1 MSIENW
7 IAFVLASM
15 VLVAIP
21 GPAVLF
27 MLSTALN
34 SGFKKALA
42 ALPGL
47 ALGLVVSISVSLLG
61 AGAVLLASAQIFTAL
76 KVVGAF
82 YLIYLGIRL
91 WRSVPEPADAMDL
104 RLMAK
109 KSLFW
114 PAFSVAILNPKAL
127 LFYIA
132 FLPQF
137 VVPSAAAWPQFVL
150 LGTTFTVIAIL
161 AAFMSVLIGSA
172 LRSGV
177 RSVRTLVLLNRGGAS
192 AMITSGI
199 FTAFAARNT

>member
-27 MLSTALN
+27 MLSTALHR
-34 SGFKKALA
+34 GFKKSLW

-61 AGAVLLASAQIFTAL
+61 AGAVLLASAQIFTVL
-76 KVVGAF
+76 KLLGAA

-91 WRSVPEPADAMDL
+91 WRSVPQVADAISL
-104 RLMAK
+104 RPTAN

-114 PAFSVAILNPKAL
+114 PAFGVAILNPKAL

-137 VVPSAAAWPQFVL
+137 VVPSAEAWPQFLL
-150 LGTTFTVIAIL
+150 LGTTFTVIAVL
-161 AAFMSVLIGSA
+161 AGFISVLIGSA

-177 RSVRTLVLLNRGGAS
+177 RSVRTFVLLNRGGAS

>member
-1 MSIENW
+1 MSVENW
-7 IAFVLASM
+7 IAFVLASS

-21 GPAVLF
+21 GPAVLL

-34 SGFKKALA
+34 SGFKKALS

-61 AGAVLLASAQIFTAL
+61 AGAVLLASAQIFTVL
-76 KVVGAF
+76 KVCGAV

-91 WRSVPEPADAMDL
+91 WRSVPEVAEAMNV
-104 RLMAK
+104 RPTAN

-114 PAFSVAILNPKAL
+114 PAFGVAVLNPKAL
-127 LFYIA
+127 IFYIA

-137 VVPSAAAWPQFVL
+137 VVPSAQAWSQFLL

-161 AAFMSVLIGSA
+161 AAFISVLIGSA

-199 FTAFAARNT
+199 FTAFAARN